1 MPTAHAAPPAHPQPV
16 KGPEPVLAHAP
27 AARHRPPLL
36 LSLFPFLAGLL
47 AAIASPTTIPWR
59 RPFMV
64 SLSKPFAVHPPA
76 VVMSLIPFQLSRIPF
91 QLSHIPFV
99 LSHIPF
105 VLSLSKHVRAA
116 PRPCLADA
124 APRPTAVP
132 SAARPPRTRSA
143 AAIPSSAPD
152 TPQDPPNRPS
162 ARPKSFLEKT
172 LIRAHDPSAAHP
184 RNAASPWTN
193 RPPNDATTPQHHQR
207 QHLPR
212 RAQSAN
218 PRDHHPMSLTLGID
232 TGGTHTDAV
241 ALDPASGRVVAWH
254 KTPTT
259 HADLA
264 VGISAAINGL
274 QSVAPSQ
281 VSRVALS
288 TTLATNAAIEGLGGR
303 VCALLIGYDQ
313 DMLRRY
319 GLTHRI
325 HAAALEFIPGR
336 HDVFGE
342 ERAPLDE
349 DALRRAV
356 ERWHGQVDAFAIS
369 SYLSVRNPEHEIRA
383 AEIVSQLTDRP
394 VVTGGSVGRS
404 LDSIRRATTAVL
416 NARLIPHV
424 ERLLTAI
431 DRSVSQRGITA
442 PITVVRGDG
451 AVMPLAFAKSRPV
464 ETLLSGPAAS
474 AVGAHRLTGRDAA
487 LVVDMGGTTT
497 DVALLRDGRPKISDR
512 GASISDWR
520 TAVRAADVRSFGTG
534 GDSRILADP
543 LDLSVGPQRVQP
555 LAAAAAA
562 DPSVAEALARL
573 DNENV
578 THRLVPVWEFL
589 TVNGAGDNAVHTPD
603 EQAVC
608 DALREGPLDVTSLA
622 RRVGLADARLLNL
635 RALIARGLVRRIG
648 LTPTDVLHARGE
660 FQGFDV
666 DSAVRA
672 CRVAARECRVDLGTF
687 LARTHELVVRQL
699 GEGVLRRAVAEFD
712 QRAAEDDDRLGRFV
726 LDRSLSR
733 QHRQDPLDVRLEITD
748 PIVALG
754 APARAWLPKVA
765 ARLHAECHIP
775 ELAGVASAVGAAA
788 SQVVEQVEF
797 LLRPL
802 YARSGITGY
811 VVHGPAERRRFAS
824 IAAARAYVEQAGPDL
839 AHARARAAGV
849 AVPRVTR
856 SEHSWDAAGEEPG
869 EGAYLMETQFTFTG
883 AEQPD
888 GQARPLL

>member
-1 MPTAHAAPPAHPQPV
+1 MKPQLRPHV
-16 KGPEPVLAHAP
+16 RTAP
-27 AARHRPPLL
+27 AFRPATPRLARRLWPLRLGRIPSPVIL
-36 LSLFPFLAGLL
+36 LALLAGLWSTL
-47 AAIASPTTIPWR
+47 ASLASFAPSR
-59 RPFMV
+59 N
-64 SLSKPFAVHPPA
+64 PFAVRL
-76 VVMSLIPFQLSRIPF
+76 SPFVASLSRLAVSLLGRIHPT
-91 QLSHIPFV
+91 QLPHQPS
-99 LSHIPF
+99 
-105 VLSLSKHVRAA
+105 ATT
-116 PRPCLADA
+116 
-124 APRPTAVP
+124 RPTSAL
-132 SAARPPRTRSA
+132 SAASLPQPAPDADLGTRSA
-143 AAIPSSAPD
+143 PSIQSLVLNAP
-152 TPQDPPNRPS
+152 QNPPNRTS
-162 ARPKSFLEKT
+162 AQPKSFLEKT
-172 LIRAHDPSAAHP
+172 LIRAHDPSA
-184 RNAASPWTN
+184 T
-193 RPPNDATTPQHHQR
+193 R
-207 QHLPR
+207 QHRQSPHPSR
-212 RAQSAN
+212 RAQTAN
-218 PRDHHPMSLTLGID
+218 PRDHHPMALTLGID

-241 ALDPASGRVVAWH
+241 ALDPATGRVVAWH

-264 VGISAAINGL
+264 AGISTAIDGL
-274 QSVAPSQ
+274 RGITPNQIGLVT
-281 VSRVALS
+281 LS

-313 DMLRRY
+313 DLLRRY
-319 GLTHRI
+319 GLAHRI

-356 ERWHGQVDAFAIS
+356 DRWHDHVDAFAIS

-383 AEIVSQLTDRP
+383 AEIVAELTDRP
-394 VVTGGSVGRS
+394 VVTGGTVGRS
-404 LDSIRRATTAVL
+404 LDSVRRATTAVL

-424 ERLLTAI
+424 DRLLTAI
-431 DRSVSQRGITA
+431 DRSVAQRGIAA
-442 PITVVRGDG
+442 PVTVVRGDG
-451 AVMPLAFAKSRPV
+451 AVMPLAHAKARPV

-474 AVGAHRLTGRDAA
+474 AVGAHRLTGRAAA

-497 DVALLRDGRPKISDR
+497 DVALLRDGRPKISDQ
-512 GASISDWR
+512 GAAISDWR
-520 TAVRAADVRSFGTG
+520 TAVRAADVRSFGVG

-543 LDLSVGPQRVQP
+543 LDLSVGPQRVEP

-562 DPSVAEALARL
+562 DPSVAEALARI
-573 DNENV
+573 DRDDV

-589 TVNGAGDNAVHTPD
+589 TVNGAADDAVRTPA

-608 DALREGPLDVTSLA
+608 DALREGPLDVTALA

-666 DSAVRA
+666 ETAVRA
-672 CRVAARECRVDLGTF
+672 CRVAARESRVDLDTF
-687 LARTHELVVRQL
+687 LARTHELVVRRL
-699 GEGVLRRAVAEFD
+699 GEGVLRRAIAEFD
-712 QRAAEDDDRLGRFV
+712 QRAAEGDDRLGCFV

-733 QHRQDPLDVRLEITD
+733 SHRQDPLDVRLEATD

-754 APARAWLPKVA
+754 APAKAWLPKVA
-765 ARLHAECHIP
+765 ARLHAECQVP

-811 VVHGPAERRRFAS
+811 VIHGPTERRRFAS
-824 IAAARAYVEQAGPDL
+824 LAAARAYVEQAGPDL
-839 AHARARAAGV
+839 ARTRALAAGV
-849 AVPRVTR
+849 VAPNMSRTER
-856 SEHSWDAAGEEPG
+856 SWDAASDEPG
-869 EGAYLMETQFTFTG
+869 EGAYLMETRFTFTG
-883 AEQPD
+883 VGRPD
-888 GQARPLL
+888 G

>member
-1 MPTAHAAPPAHPQPV
+1 MQLIQSSLLLIRRLPMLLRLARLASRHLPLPRRPQLAPSPAPFTFGRAPSHDSPGRIPDRCGTAAAQSTLNRPIAFPASSPTQPSQR
-16 KGPEPVLAHAP
+16 LRRTP
-27 AARHRPPLL
+27 AAR
-36 LSLFPFLAGLL
+36 
-47 AAIASPTTIPWR
+47 SPTSPTPSA
-59 RPFMV
+59 
-64 SLSKPFAVHPPA
+64 SLP
-76 VVMSLIPFQLSRIPF
+76 QT
-91 QLSHIPFV
+91 
-99 LSHIPF
+99 
-105 VLSLSKHVRAA
+105 
-116 PRPCLADA
+116 
-124 APRPTAVP
+124 RPTAGGRV
-132 SAARPPRTRSA
+132 SALDELQNPPKN
-143 AAIPSSAPD
+143 
-152 TPQDPPNRPS
+152 TP
-162 ARPKSFLEKT
+162 AHLKSFLEKT
-172 LIRAHDPSAAHP
+172 LTRTQAPCPTHP
-184 RNAASPWTN
+184 TR
-193 RPPNDATTPQHHQR
+193 H
-207 QHLPR
+207 
-212 RAQSAN
+212 AQS
-218 PRDHHPMSLTLGID
+218 PDSRDHHPMSLILGID

-241 ALDPASGRVVAWH
+241 ALDPATGRVVAWH

-259 HADLA
+259 HTDLA
-264 VGISAAINGL
+264 VGITAAIDGL
-274 QSVAPSQ
+274 PDIAPSQ
-281 VSRVALS
+281 IGLVTLS

-313 DMLRRY
+313 AMLRRY
-319 GLTHRI
+319 GLLHRI

-356 ERWHGQVDAFAIS
+356 DRWRHQVDAFAIS

-383 AEIVSQLTDRP
+383 SEIVAELTDRP
-394 VVTGGSVGRS
+394 VVTGGTVGRS
-404 LDSIRRATTAVL
+404 LNSVRRATTAVL

-424 ERLLTAI
+424 DRLLTAI
-431 DRSVSQRGITA
+431 DRSVAHRGIAA

-451 AVMPLAFAKSRPV
+451 AVMPLEFAKARPV

-497 DVALLRDGRPKISDR
+497 DVALLRDGRPKISDQ
-512 GASISDWR
+512 GAAISDWR
-520 TAVRAADVRSFGTG
+520 TAVRAADVRSFGVG

-543 LDLSVGPQRVQP
+543 LDLSVGPQRVEP

-562 DPSVAEALARL
+562 DPSVAEALARI
-573 DNENV
+573 DRDDV

-589 TVNGAGDNAVHTPD
+589 TINGAADDAVRTPA

-608 DALREGPLDVTSLA
+608 DALREGPLDVTTLA

-660 FQGFDV
+660 FRGFDV
-666 DSAVRA
+666 ETAVRA
-672 CRVAARECRVDLGTF
+672 CRVAARESRVDLDTF
-687 LARTHELVVRQL
+687 LARTHELVVRRL
-699 GEGVLRRAVAEFD
+699 GEGVLRRAIAEFD
-712 QRAAEDDDRLGRFV
+712 PRAAEGDDRLGRFV

-733 QHRQDPLDVRLEITD
+733 SHRQDPLDVRLEATD

-754 APARAWLPKVA
+754 APAKAWLPKVA
-765 ARLHAECHIP
+765 ARLHAECQVP

-811 VVHGPAERRRFAS
+811 VIHGPTERRRFAS
-824 IAAARAYVEQAGPDL
+824 LGAARAYVEQAGPDL
-839 AHARARAAGV
+839 AHTRALAAGV
-849 AVPRVTR
+849 VAPNMSRTER
-856 SEHSWDAAGEEPG
+856 SWDAASDEPG
-869 EGAYLMETQFTFTG
+869 EGAYLMETHFTFTG
-883 AEQPD
+883 VGRPD
-888 GQARPLL
+888 G